1 MARKTQIP
9 VDVREAIGAFLD
21 EARRNA
27 TSIAMSDAIESVR
40 RIYPDPEVSDTDL
53 LAAITSEALAADVR
67 LEFDV
72 SEPNN
77 PGSLE
82 RWDNE
87 GGAIKKKA
95 TGPERREARRRT
107 VNDTDGTRR
116 RAKETKDR
124 HRLV

>member
-1 MARKTQIP
+1 VATLHRGRPLLIS
-9 VDVREAIGAFLD
+9 AFQSLTI
-21 EARRNA
+21 R
-27 TSIAMSDAIESVR
+27 IWPKG
-40 RIYPDPEVSDTDL
+40 IYPDPEVSDTDL
-53 LAAITSEALAADVR
+53 FAAISSQALAADVR

-116 RAKETKDR
+116 RTKETKNR